1 MHISLPSRAMEWI
14 AFNSAGFCNI
24 CLACDDHLA
33 NDESDIEMNAP
44 AKTEEFASPIPAGV
58 YAETVL
64 SVTHYTDRL
73 FRFTM
78 TRPQGF
84 RFRSGE
90 FAMIGL
96 MVEGKPVFRA
106 YSIASPAWAEELEF
120 FSIKVTDGPLTSHLQ
135 LIKPGDQVLMR
146 KKPTGTLV
154 LDALT
159 PGKRLYMF
167 STGTGIA
174 PFASLIRD
182 PETYEKFDEVILT
195 HTTREISELKYGF
208 DLVHEIQN
216 DELLKEVV
224 GDKLRH
230 YATVTREDF
239 EYRGRITDL
248 ISSGKLFTD
257 LGVPPIDPAI
267 DRGMICGSST
277 MLKDTKELLEKAGL
291 DEGANSKPAEFV
303 IERAFVG

>member
-1 MHISLPSRAMEWI
+1 
-14 AFNSAGFCNI
+14 
-24 CLACDDHLA
+24 
-33 NDESDIEMNAP
+33 MNAP
-44 AKTEEFASPIPAGV
+44 AKTDEFVSAVPAGV
-58 YAETVL
+58 FAEKVL
-64 SVTHYTDRL
+64 RVTHYTDRL

-96 MVEGKPVFRA
+96 MVDGKPLYRA
-106 YSIASPAWAEELEF
+106 YSIASPAWADELEF
-120 FSIKVTDGPLTSHLQ
+120 FSIKVPDGPLTSHLQ
-135 LIKPGDQVLMR
+135 NIKPGDEVLMR

-182 PETYEKFDEVILT
+182 PETYEKFEEVILT
-195 HTTREISELKYGF
+195 HTTRDVAELKYGF
-208 DLVHEIQN
+208 DLVEEIRN
-216 DELLKEVV
+216 DELLSEVV

-239 EYRGRITDL
+239 PFTGRITDL
-248 ISSGKLFTD
+248 IENGKLFAD
-257 LGVPPIDPAI
+257 LGVPPLDITV
-267 DRGMICGSST
+267 DRGMICGSSA
-277 MLKDTKELLEKAGL
+277 MLKDTKDLLEKAGL
-291 DEGANSKPAEFV
+291 AEGANSKPAEFV